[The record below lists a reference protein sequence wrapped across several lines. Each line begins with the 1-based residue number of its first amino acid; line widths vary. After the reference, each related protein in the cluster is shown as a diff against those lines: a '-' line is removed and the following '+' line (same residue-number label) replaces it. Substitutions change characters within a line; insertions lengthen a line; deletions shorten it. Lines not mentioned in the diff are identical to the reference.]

1 MQQKEE
7 EEEKTNNEEDIVVE
21 DPDKIDVNSLQRI
34 GPHDVIRSLL
44 DLFKS
49 NGKDG

>member
-1 MQQKEE
+1 M
-7 EEEKTNNEEDIVVE
+7 VE
-21 DPDKIDVNSLQRI
+21 DPDKIDASNLEHI

-49 NGKDG
+49 NGKDGQGVLPQ